1 MCEKCILEAGIS
13 VEAVACI
20 GRKKKKKDAADG
32 CAAETF
38 DSGDLVTSESL
49 ASLKFAGGRH
59 LLAIDQ

>member
-1 MCEKCILEAGIS
+1 MYPRSGKFGGSSCLYWKEE
-13 VEAVACI
+13 
-20 GRKKKKKDAADG
+20 KKKDAADG